1 MAYNNMLFNLMTH
14 NNGKSM
20 KPNLSKSQFIRALQC
35 HKSLWLYK
43 NRPELRT
50 KPDESQQAVSDAG
63 RSVGLLAQGLFPGGE
78 TIEFEGSSFK
88 EKIDRTR
95 RLIEGGSTTIY
106 EATFRFDGILVMV
119 DILHK
124 GAKGWELYEV
134 KMSSE
139 VKDFYL
145 NDVAVQYYVL
155 SGSGLPLEKVSL
167 VHIDTDY
174 VRQGDIDIQSLFHIE
189 DLTEKALDLQPCV
202 KDELSGIALML
213 SEKCPPIDIGPQ
225 CAKPYPCDFKEH
237 CWAHIPENSVFDL
250 REKGINKFLYYQNG
264 RLRFE
269 DIDLDELNFKQR
281 MQVDAELNGAEV
293 LNRDGIKEF
302 LDTLYYPIY
311 FLDFETLYNEPIPPF
326 DGTRPYSKIPFQYS
340 LHVLEKEGGE
350 LQHYEYLAEGGRD
363 GREDIAKDLVRLI
376 PEDACTLA
384 YNMTF
389 EKGVNAELAE
399 QFPECSERL
408 LNINENMKD
417 LMVPFRRRD
426 YYKKEMKGSYSI
438 KYVLPALIPELT
450 YEGMAV
456 ANGDAAV
463 TAYKKLDLI
472 DDPAEVK
479 RIKKDLLT
487 YCELDT
493 LAMVKLLEKLRE
505 VV

>member
-1 MAYNNMLFNLMTH
+1 
-14 NNGKSM
+14 M
-20 KPNLSKSQFIRALQC
+20 KPALSKSQFIRALQC

-43 NRPELRT
+43 NSPELRS
-50 KPDESQQAVSDAG
+50 KPDESQQAVFDAG
-63 RSVGLLAQGLFPGGE
+63 TEVGVLAQGLFPCGE
-78 TIEFEGSSFK
+78 TIEFEGSNFK
-88 EKIDRTR
+88 EKIDRTK

-124 GAKGWELYEV
+124 GPKGWELYEV

-139 VKDFYL
+139 VKDVHV

-155 SGSGLPLEKVSL
+155 SGSGLALEKASL
-167 VHIDTDY
+167 VHIDTSY

-189 DLTEKALDLQPCV
+189 DLTEKALNLQTYISE
-202 KDELSGIALML
+202 ELSRIALML
-213 SEKCPPIDIGPQ
+213 FEECPPIDIGPQ
-225 CAKPYPCDFKEH
+225 CAKPYPCDFKGH

-250 REKGINKFLYYQNG
+250 RNRGVNKFLYYKNG
-264 RLRFE
+264 TLRFE

-281 MQVDAELNGAEV
+281 MQVDAELNSTEI

-302 LDTLYYPIY
+302 LGTLYYPIY

-340 LHVLEKEGGE
+340 LHILRKEGGD
-350 LQHYEYLAEGGRD
+350 LKHYEYLAEGGRD
-363 GREDIAKDLVRLI
+363 GREDIARDLVNII
-376 PEDACTLA
+376 PEDACTIA

-389 EKGVNAELAE
+389 EKGVIAELAK
-399 QFPECSERL
+399 QFPDCSERL

-417 LMVPFRRRD
+417 LMVPFRCRD

-456 ANGDAAV
+456 SNGDAAV
-463 TAYKKLDLI
+463 MAYKRLGKI
-472 DDPAEVK
+472 DDPAEARQV
-479 RIKKDLLT
+479 KKDLLA

-493 LAMVKLLEKLRE
+493 LAMVKLLEKLE
-505 VV
+505 DVL